1 MNARAMEPAM
11 QEFILGDLLLHT
23 RFSMAIELLARLVL
37 ASPRTLTAA
46 QLAEASGHS
55 PRNVRALLVS
65 LREAGLVFVDPKLKD
80 AWSCPCAPGSFTL
93 ADVFLCVSSARSE
106 PSTARKRGEADGAS
120 SSTSPSATQA
130 GVELLLMQATMAVNQ
145 LVLQHL
151 QSFDLS
157 RLKAMSHASGW
168 HVGLSAARGYE
179 AEPV

>member
-37 ASPRTLTAA
+37 ASPGTLTAA
-46 QLAEASGHS
+46 QLAEASGQS
-55 PRNVRALLVS
+55 PRTVRTLLAS
-65 LREAGLVFVDPKLKD
+65 LHAAGLVSANGKLKD
-80 AWSCPCAPGSFTL
+80 AWSCPCSPDTFTL
-93 ADVFLCVSSARSE
+93 ADVFLCVSAAKAE
-106 PSTARKRGEADGAS
+106 PSSAKKRSDTDGA
-120 SSTSPSATQA
+120 SPSATQA
-130 GVELLLMQATMAVNQ
+130 GVELLLMQATMAINQ

-157 RLKAMSHASGW
+157 RLKVMSHASGW
-168 HVGLSAARGYE
+168 HAGMSATRGYL

>member
-1 MNARAMEPAM
+1 MNARAMEPVL

-37 ASPRTLTAA
+37 ASPRALTAG
-46 QLAEASGHS
+46 QLAEACGQS
-55 PRNVRALLVS
+55 PRTVRTLLAS
-65 LREAGLVFVDPKLKD
+65 LRESGLVIVDGKCKD
-80 AWSCPCAPGSFTL
+80 AWSCPCAPESFTL
-93 ADVFLCVSSARSE
+93 ADVFLSVSAAKTE
-106 PSTARKRGEADGAS
+106 PPSARKRSDADGA
-120 SSTSPSATQA
+120 AHA

-168 HVGLSAARGYE
+168 HAGLSASRGYQT
-179 AEPV
+179 EPI

>member
-1 MNARAMEPAM
+1 MNARAMEPVL

-37 ASPRTLTAA
+37 ASPRSMTSA
-46 QLAEASGHS
+46 QLGEACGQS
-55 PRNVRALLVS
+55 PRTVRTLLTS
-65 LREAGLVFVDPKLKD
+65 LRQSGLVVIDGKLKD
-80 AWSCPCAPGSFTL
+80 AWSCPCAPETFTL
-93 ADVFLCVSSARSE
+93 ADVFLSVSAAKPE
-106 PSTARKRGEADGAS
+106 PTPAKKRNDAEGG
-120 SSTSPSATQA
+120 SSTVAHA

-168 HVGLSAARGYE
+168 HAGLSAARSCK

>member
-23 RFSMAIELLARLVL
+23 RFSMAIELLARLVM

-46 QLAEASGHS
+46 QLAEASGDS

-65 LREAGLVFVDPKLKD
+65 LREAGLVFVDPKHKD
-80 AWSCPCAPGSFTL
+80 AWSCPCAPGTFTL
-93 ADVFLCVSSARSE
+93 ADVFLCVSTAKSDLTAAKKRTDADSAF
-106 PSTARKRGEADGAS
+106 
-120 SSTSPSATQA
+120 PSAAQA

-157 RLKAMSHASGW
+157 RLKAMSPASGW
-168 HVGLSAARGYE
+168 HAGLSAARGYE

>member
-1 MNARAMEPAM
+1 MNARAMEPVL

-37 ASPRTLTAA
+37 ASPRTLTAGE
-46 QLAEASGHS
+46 LAEACGQSS
-55 PRNVRALLVS
+55 RTVRTLLAS
-65 LREAGLVFVDPKLKD
+65 LRASGLVIVDGKCKD
-80 AWSCPCAPGSFTL
+80 AWSCPCAPESFTL
-93 ADVFLCVSSARSE
+93 ADVFLSVSAAKTE
-106 PSTARKRGEADGAS
+106 PPSARKRNDADGAS
-120 SSTSPSATQA
+120 SPAAHA

-168 HVGLSAARGYE
+168 HVGLSGARACQ
-179 AEPV
+179 AEPI